1 MASLAKAKG
10 DVVASL
16 RGEGKGTVAGQGG
29 SGDAVACTWLTP
41 VCSRQSARS
50 KVVDVMDGG
59 SRARMS
65 KSTQGK
71 EYKEGVGDLGARC
84 RREAVTN
91 PAGLVVG

>member
-41 VCSRQSARS
+41 ICSRQSARS

-71 EYKEGVGDLGARC
+71 EYKVSFTL
-84 RREAVTN
+84 
-91 PAGLVVG
+91 

>member
-1 MASLAKAKG
+1 MASLAKAK
-10 DVVASL
+10 
-16 RGEGKGTVAGQGG
+16 GEGKGTVAGQGG

-71 EYKEGVGDLGARC
+71 EYKVSFTL
-84 RREAVTN
+84 
-91 PAGLVVG
+91 